1 MLPEL
6 FDDLMHALPL
16 PEYTSPKG
24 VFNLAKYTPIGQ
36 VNAEISA
43 KLYVSKRQL
52 EKHKEFGP
60 MQLSAEMSDSIYI
73 CTYTQA
79 GRCTLLFAHDI
90 SSDVVQHLF

>member
-1 MLPEL
+1 MQ
-6 FDDLMHALPL
+6 ALPL

-24 VFNLAKYTPIGQ
+24 AFNVAKYFPIGQ

-43 KLYVSKRQL
+43 KLYISKRQL
-52 EKHKEFGP
+52 EKHRGFGP

-79 GRCTLLFAHDI
+79 GTCTLLFANDI
-90 SSDVVQHLF
+90 SSDVV